1 MRTLRGLL
9 WAELGV
15 PGANVGGGDL
25 LDFGLA
31 EVWKNQPLKLALVE
45 FASPGRQSPALN
57 IVERVIAEASQ
68 CLPAEAGGRGRLPA
82 TAADGPLHGRKPGLR
97 IDSGAERVRGAVKLP
112 IWPEVASSEIVWT
125 GGERY
130 VQSRVAGVAP
140 GWLGAL
146 SAFLWTTSCLIRVLT

>member
-57 IVERVIAEASQ
+57 IVGRVIAEASQ
-68 CLPAEAGGRGRLPA
+68 CLPAEAGGRGRLPV

-112 IWPEVASSEIVWT
+112 IWPEVASSESFGREASDT
-125 GGERY
+125 SKAA
-130 VQSRVAGVAP
+130 SRASHRAG
-140 GWLGAL
+140 LGH
-146 SAFLWTTSCLIRVLT
+146 SRPSCGPRRVLYVS

>member
-68 CLPAEAGGRGRLPA
+68 CLPAEAGGAGGCQSPRLMVRSM
-82 TAADGPLHGRKPGLR
+82 AASQASASILALNV
-97 IDSGAERVRGAVKLP
+97 SGAL
-112 IWPEVASSEIVWT
+112 
-125 GGERY
+125 
-130 VQSRVAGVAP
+130 
-140 GWLGAL
+140 
-146 SAFLWTTSCLIRVLT
+146 